1 MDEPMFT
8 KKQILESEKYAA
20 YKDTL
25 ALALSDTETY
35 TAEAVEEALDRAL
48 SHTVVEEVNA

>member
-20 YKDTL
+20 YKDTM